1 MHGLGTIANAGAI
14 VIGGLLGLALKKG
27 LKPRFQEMLMQIM
40 GICVMFLGIAGALT
54 GLLEAGLD
62 GELTTRNSML
72 LIGSMVLG
80 GLLGEWINIAHALE
94 RFGDW
99 LKVKARST
107 SDPHFTEAF
116 VTASL
121 VVCVGAM
128 AVVGSIQDGLLGDA
142 SLLYAKAVL
151 DCVIIFVFASAHGKG
166 AVFSAVPV
174 AIFQGAVTLLAGLL
188 SPLFSPEVI
197 AAVSFVGSVL
207 IFCVGTNLCLNTKFS
222 VANMLPAL
230 LFAGLAVGIF

>member
-14 VIGGLLGLALKKG
+14 VLGGLLGLALKKG
-27 LKPRFQEMLMQIM
+27 LKPRFQEILMQIM
-40 GICVMFLGIAGALT
+40 GLCVMFMGIAGALT
-54 GLLEAGLD
+54 GLMQAGAD

-80 GLLGEWINIAHALE
+80 GLLGEWINIALWLE

-107 SDPHFTEAF
+107 GDPHFTDAF

-151 DCVIIFVFASAHGKG
+151 DCVIIFVFASSHGKG

-174 AIFQGAVTLLAGLL
+174 ALLQGCITLLAGLL
-188 SPLFSPEVI
+188 SPIFSPEVI

>member
-14 VIGGLLGLALKKG
+14 VVGGLLGLALKKG

-40 GICVMFLGIAGALT
+40 GLCVVFLGIAGALT
-54 GLLEAGLD
+54 GLMEAGAN

-80 GLLGEWINIAHALE
+80 GLLGEWINIARWLE

-99 LKVKARST
+99 LKIKARST
-107 SDPHFTEAF
+107 GDTRFTDAF

-128 AVVGSIQDGLLGDA
+128 AVVGSIQDGLVGDA

-151 DCVIIFVFASAHGKG
+151 DFVIILVFASSHGKG

-174 AIFQGAVTLLAGLL
+174 ALFQGSITLLAGLL
-188 SPLFSPEVI
+188 APIFSPEVI

-207 IFCVGTNLCLNTKFS
+207 IFCVGSNLCLNTKFS

-230 LFAGLAVGIF
+230 LFAGLAVGLF

>member
-14 VIGGLLGLALKKG
+14 VLGGLLGLALKKG
-27 LKPRFQEMLMQIM
+27 LKPRFQEILMQIM
-40 GICVMFLGIAGALT
+40 GLCVMFMGIAGALT
-54 GLLEAGLD
+54 GLMQAGAD

-80 GLLGEWINIAHALE
+80 GLLGEWINIALWLE

-107 SDPHFTEAF
+107 GDPHFTDAF

-151 DCVIIFVFASAHGKG
+151 DCVIIFVFASSHGKG

-174 AIFQGAVTLLAGLL
+174 ALFQGCITLLAGLL
-188 SPLFSPEVI
+188 SPIFSPEVI

>member
-40 GICVMFLGIAGALT
+40 GLCVVFLGISGALT
-54 GLLEAGLD
+54 GLMQAGAD

-72 LIGSMVLG
+72 LIASMTLG
-80 GLLGEWINIAHALE
+80 GLVGEWINIAHWLE

-107 SDPHFTEAF
+107 GDPKFTEAF

-142 SLLYAKAVL
+142 SLLYAKAIL
-151 DCVIIFVFASAHGKG
+151 DCVIIFVFASSHGKG

-174 AIFQGAVTLLAGLL
+174 ALFQGSITLLAGFL
-188 SPLFSPEVI
+188 SPVFSPAVI

-230 LFAGLAVGIF
+230 IFAGIAVSL